1 MAVSQSV
8 NQFSSCYQFFN
19 SPASPSR
26 LLFCSA
32 CRHFQSC
39 IPDMPPV
46 TTTSPFLHFY
56 RPLPLPL
63 LYILPAQ
70 NIFSFLF
77 RPHFTSPWQL
87 TLFVEIQSRSRLT
100 GSSSVTNYLSRF
112 VKTFSLLSDKLL
124 IRFSF
129 FQENF
134 VIDQHKSLLERL
146 EAVKILISQKP
157 SAPVLVDPMDN
168 ETMKSYASFPER
180 FYIIHEGRVV
190 YDPGYGPQYYHPRE
204 LRMWLEA
211 WKS

>member
-1 MAVSQSV
+1 M
-8 NQFSSCYQFFN
+8 
-19 SPASPSR
+19 
-26 LLFCSA
+26 
-32 CRHFQSC
+32 
-39 IPDMPPV
+39 
-46 TTTSPFLHFY
+46 
-56 RPLPLPL
+56 
-63 LYILPAQ
+63 
-70 NIFSFLF
+70 
-77 RPHFTSPWQL
+77 
-87 TLFVEIQSRSRLT
+87 
-100 GSSSVTNYLSRF
+100 
-112 VKTFSLLSDKLL
+112 KTFSLLSDKLL